1 MHLKIRDAAVLLGV
15 SAQTISRWIEEKKIP
30 VHRIDDQDRFEYA
43 ELFEF
48 AIREQLQP
56 SPRLM
61 QAMQTQDAATA
72 GECLKDGGIHS
83 GVGGKTKRE
92 VLENALQMVQGVE
105 PAAAGPLLEM
115 FLAREHLAST
125 GIGDGIAIPHTRT
138 ALVGYVAKPLLS
150 LAFLETPIDYDA
162 LDGKPVQALFLLVSP
177 TIRSH
182 LLILG
187 RLSFALRNAL
197 FRKAVLR
204 REPPEKIIAILR
216 AIESR
221 MPQGTHPASTGL
233 RRRDP

>member
-15 SAQTISRWIEEKKIP
+15 SVQTISRWIEEKKIP
-30 VHRIDDQDRFEYA
+30 VHRIDDQDRFEYT

-61 QAMQTQDAATA
+61 QAMQAQDAATA
-72 GECLKDGGIHS
+72 GECLKDGGIHY

-92 VLENALQMVQGVE
+92 VLENALQTIQMIRGVE
-105 PAAAGPLLEM
+105 PGAADPLLKM

-204 REPPEKIIAILR
+204 HDPPEKIIAILG

-221 MPQGTHPASTGL
+221 MPQGTHLASTG
-233 RRRDP
+233 

>member
-1 MHLKIRDAAVLLGV
+1 MHLKVRDAADLLGV
-15 SAQTISRWIEEKKIP
+15 SIQTISRWIEEKKIP
-30 VHRIDDQDRFEYA
+30 VHRVDDQWRFGYG

-48 AIREQLQP
+48 AIQERLQP
-56 SPRLM
+56 SPRLL
-61 QAMQTQDAATA
+61 QAMQDQDPATA
-72 GECLKDGGIHS
+72 GECLKDGGIHYR
-83 GVGGKTKRE
+83 VGGHTKRE
-92 VLENALQMVQGVE
+92 VLENALQMIQGVE
-105 PAAAGPLLEM
+105 PAATGPLLEM
-115 FLAREHLAST
+115 FLAREQLAST

-162 LDGKPVQALFLLVSP
+162 MDGKPVQALFLLVSP

-187 RLSFALRNAL
+187 RLSFALRDAL

-204 REPPEKIIAILR
+204 REPPENIIAILR

-221 MPQGTHPASTGL
+221 MPPGTRLSST
-233 RRRDP
+233 D